1 MEKGFW
7 AWPMLHCGQLA
18 QLGPTRPTRAIPPR
32 ARAWPRHRPRH
43 QCRPPRP
50 GFRPCRGLLLS
61 LTILPPHVC
70 PDSAAAFAVTPG
82 FPLPIKH
89 VRGRGKFPP
98 PPFSL
103 YHSAPLCPYTATVV
117 RRQAVIDLQPS
128 RVPES
133 SSTGAPTASQADS
146 CSELPGPPDAFFFTA
161 GSHRCRLSPT
171 VPRPRPP
178 IHEHHRV
185 LEPLYDHFISNIRC
199 FSCRSPVHPLHS
211 RHNIADCSIHV
222 SNPPPTPQIAAP
234 PHRHPPRLLPPLPC
248 GTGSLES
255 GHHQRHWTPLPCL

>member
-98 PPFSL
+98 LFALSFRTAL
-103 YHSAPLCPYTATVV
+103 PLHC
-117 RRQAVIDLQPS
+117 
-128 RVPES
+128 
-133 SSTGAPTASQADS
+133 
-146 CSELPGPPDAFFFTA
+146 
-161 GSHRCRLSPT
+161 HRCAPASR
-171 VPRPRPP
+171 
-178 IHEHHRV
+178 HRRAAKSSARV
-185 LEPLYDHFISNIRC
+185 IVD
-199 FSCRSPVHPLHS
+199 RSPNRKPS
-211 RHNIADCSIHV
+211 
-222 SNPPPTPQIAAP
+222 
-234 PHRHPPRLLPPLPC
+234 
-248 GTGSLES
+248 
-255 GHHQRHWTPLPCL
+255 